1 MITSLLLQFQQQK
14 ITRTSDFFRLCP
26 LFCDMCLDISIL
38 LLDLR
43 HRGTGDAPVLPELF
57 QDAKA
62 VTQINIKAK
71 CAYGSI
77 EMVRYDP
84 RIGMNRRGIE
94 DT

>member
-43 HRGTGDAPVLPELF
+43 HRGTGDAPLPELF

-62 VTQINIKAK
+62 VQINIKAK
-71 CAYGSI
+71 LL
-77 EMVRYDP
+77 MDQ
-84 RIGMNRRGIE
+84 
-94 DT
+94 